1 MPSPVLPIA
10 AGGLLTLGAAL
21 AFGLGAARRQDRRQA
36 RIAAVV
42 GPHRLADAAATT
54 QRGFRPDL
62 DQGWFR
68 AIAGLIHLQP
78 ERRQDYPIRW
88 WIVPLVALPFA
99 RAAAGLVAA
108 LGGDLLLLL
117 TPAFWVVFCRM
128 AYGWLDA
135 RRVEILF
142 RQFPDALGMVT
153 RAVRVGIPVSEAI
166 RSVARE
172 APKETAAE
180 FKRIGDRLA
189 IGQPIEQA
197 LAETAHRNNVP
208 EYRFFAT
215 ALSLQNQTGG
225 ALGETLENLAE
236 VIRKRV
242 ALKERGY
249 ALAAE
254 ARTSA
259 GILAALP
266 FFTCA
271 VLAVMSPAYVAMLF
285 EDAGGRRILAAAI
298 GLLLLGIA
306 IMRSM
311 IRRALS

>member
-1 MPSPVLPIA
+1 MPSPILPIA
-10 AGGLLTLGAAL
+10 AGGLLTLGTAL
-21 AFGLGAARRQDRRQA
+21 AFSLGAARRQDRRQA

-42 GPHRLADAAATT
+42 GPHRLADAAAAAR
-54 QRGFRPDL
+54 RGFRPDL

-68 AIAGLIHLQP
+68 AIAGLIRLQS

-88 WIVPLVALPFA
+88 WIIPLVALPFA

-117 TPAFWVVFCRM
+117 TPVFWVVFCRM

-142 RQFPDALGMVT
+142 QQFPDALGMVT

-180 FKRIGDRLA
+180 FKRIGDRLS
-189 IGQPIEQA
+189 IGQPMEQA
-197 LAETAHRNNVP
+197 LAETAQRNNVP

-215 ALSLQNQTGG
+215 ALALQNQTGG